1 MVRIPRPHLLQKV
14 ASGSAVAAAL
24 GKDARVGAGRDKDVF
39 KVPSVPIRR
48 TASEAD
54 VFGSPSVSA
63 GSGSKGKEREKEKV
77 ESVERENRNMV
88 KRAIT
93 KALAR
98 EGVGKGHAEFKELF
112 QMVYHGAC
120 FALRRRL
127 GIGALDAQTIE
138 HFVDAHIR
146 MYVND
151 VPS

>member
-1 MVRIPRPHLLQKV
+1 
-14 ASGSAVAAAL
+14 
-24 GKDARVGAGRDKDVF
+24 
-39 KVPSVPIRR
+39 
-48 TASEAD
+48 
-54 VFGSPSVSA
+54 
-63 GSGSKGKEREKEKV
+63 
-77 ESVERENRNMV
+77 MV

-151 VPS
+151 APS